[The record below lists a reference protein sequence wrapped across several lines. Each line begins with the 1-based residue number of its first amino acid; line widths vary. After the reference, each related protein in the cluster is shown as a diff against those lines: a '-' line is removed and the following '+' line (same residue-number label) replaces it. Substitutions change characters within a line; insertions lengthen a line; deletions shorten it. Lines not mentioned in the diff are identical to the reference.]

1 MGSPRLQRQLTI
13 CLRGHLSKQ
22 NSLDIENAAPA
33 HVAFENEECEA
44 LNGRGGWTER
54 VRDTV
59 FNPVIFCCFS
69 VCLFLCS
76 QNVLFKF
83 CVVSVTG

>member
-13 CLRGHLSKQ
+13 CLRGHMSKQ
-22 NSLDIENAAPA
+22 NSLDMEHAAPA

-59 FNPVIFCCFS
+59 FNPMIF
-69 VCLFLCS
+69 FLCS
-76 QNVLFKF
+76 QNVPFKF
-83 CVVSVTG
+83 CVASVTG